1 MNGHARE
8 ILFPLKKFLVGA
20 MAYLKMPEVNHVM
33 IAGNLTKDPV
43 VRKTSNGA
51 PVINFCL
58 ASNHRYRDGSN
69 QWAEDVCYVG
79 VVGWNKLAD
88 CCMAKLRKGSAVL
101 VDGELQ
107 SRTWHENGGQRTVVE
122 IKAHRIQFLNKQEY
136 SEYGLSEYGVPQ
148 SEETVS
154 GDAPAAREFAEY
166 SDGHIGAP
174 FAEEFEYMEAHS
186 EGTHVPAYAAGFD
199 DDTARGIF
207 SEDAGMSDRPRQP
220 IELRLRTNG
229 GE

>member
-1 MNGHARE
+1 
-8 ILFPLKKFLVGA
+8 
-20 MAYLKMPEVNHVM
+20 M

-88 CCMAKLRKGSAVL
+88 SCMAKLKKGSAVL

-148 SEETVS
+148 AE
-154 GDAPAAREFAEY
+154 DAESAVTTHDAAEY
-166 SDGHIGAP
+166 AEGHLDTS
-174 FAEEFEYMEAHS
+174 FVEEFEYAEVRTGERAS
-186 EGTHVPAYAAGFD
+186 AYAAGFD
-199 DDTARGIF
+199 DDSAQGIF
-207 SEDAGMSDRPRQP
+207 SEAIARQP

-229 GE
+229 LSEP